1 MLANSAYDKAAQA
14 LAMPATKNDKSTPG
28 PAESFATAPGQGE
41 DACADDAADADGGE
55 LPQPQYVLESAT
67 LLQILRSDLVNRLAA
82 ENSRWRSVE
91 NAHLVR
97 PFDSERGGVRST

>member
-1 MLANSAYDKAAQA
+1 MS
-14 LAMPATKNDKSTPG
+14 ATKNDKNTG
-28 PAESFATAPGQGE
+28 PAGVLRHRPGQGE
-41 DACADDAADADGGE
+41 DACADVAADADGGE